1 MDDLSTPS
9 APLPMGEWEERYFSL
24 CRLYGETAHDIN
36 NYQQAVE
43 SGLYYLERLPPGEE
57 REKVKRMISTNMQD
71 TKEATQ
77 KLLRGPEEAPAS
89 CREPVELRPILE
101 RIMLE
106 KKGDFEDQKV
116 RYICDIPGALP
127 LVQGNAS
134 NIHQALTNI
143 VNNALEVMP
152 QGGRFSMTAAYFAQ
166 DGLPE
171 RVEVRVEDTG
181 PGIPREHQERVFLRE
196 YTTKS
201 GGHGLG
207 LAVARTKVLSAGGS
221 IWVES
226 EPGFGAAFIVALPV
240 VRNENTSTSENT
252 R

>member
-1 MDDLSTPS
+1 
-9 APLPMGEWEERYFSL
+9 
-24 CRLYGETAHDIN
+24 
-36 NYQQAVE
+36 
-43 SGLYYLERLPPGEE
+43 LERLPPGEE
-57 REKVKRMISTNMQD
+57 RENVKEMISTNMED
-71 TKEATQ
+71 TKEAAQ
-77 KLLRGPEEAPAS
+77 KLLRSPEEVPAS
-89 CREPVELRPILE
+89 CREPVVLRPILE

-106 KKGDFEDQKV
+106 KKGDFEAQKV
-116 RYICDIPGALP
+116 SFICEITGALP
-127 LVQGNAS
+127 LVQGNIPD
-134 NIHQALTNI
+134 IHQALTNI

-152 QGGRFSMTAAYFAQ
+152 QGGRFSMTAAYCAR

-207 LAVARTKVLSAGGS
+207 LAVARTKVLSLGGS

-226 EPGFGAAFIVALPV
+226 EPGFGATFIVALPV
-240 VRNENTSTSENT
+240 ASNEG
-252 R
+252 

>member
-1 MDDLSTPS
+1 MDDLSTTS
-9 APLPMGEWEERYFSL
+9 APLPLGEWEERSFAL
-24 CRLYGETAHDIN
+24 RRLNGETAHDIN
-36 NYQQAVE
+36 NYLQAVE

-57 REKVKRMISTNMQD
+57 RETVKEMISTNMED
-71 TKEATQ
+71 TKEAAQ
-77 KLLRGPEEAPAS
+77 KLLRSPEEVPAS
-89 CREPVELRPILE
+89 CREPVVLRPILE

-106 KKGDFEDQKV
+106 KKGDFEAQKV
-116 RYICDIPGALP
+116 SFICEITGALP
-127 LVQGNAS
+127 LVRGNDS
-134 NIHQALTNI
+134 DIHQALTNI

-152 QGGRFSMTAAYFAQ
+152 QGGRFSMTAAFCAR

-207 LAVARTKVLSAGGS
+207 LAVARTKVLSLGGS

-226 EPGFGAAFIVALPV
+226 EPGFGATFIVALPV
-240 VRNENTSTSENT
+240 ASNEG
-252 R
+252 

>member
-9 APLPMGEWEERYFSL
+9 APLPMGEWEERYFAFR
-24 CRLYGETAHDIN
+24 RLQGEAAHDIN

-43 SGLYYLERLPPGEE
+43 SGLFYLERLPPGEE

-71 TKEATQ
+71 TKAATQ
-77 KLLRGPEEAPAS
+77 KLLRGSEEAPVS
-89 CREPVELRPILE
+89 CLEPVELRPILE

-106 KKGDFEDQKV
+106 KKGDFEAQKV
-116 RYICDIPGALP
+116 RYICEVHGALP
-127 LVQGNAS
+127 QVRGNAS
-134 NIHQALTNI
+134 DIHQALTNI
-143 VNNALEVMP
+143 VSNALEVMP
-152 QGGRFSMTAAYFAQ
+152 QGGRFSMTAAFCAR

-196 YTTKS
+196 YTTKPS
-201 GGHGLG
+201 GHGLG

-240 VRNENTSTSENT
+240 VRNENTSTSENI

>member
-1 MDDLSTPS
+1 
-9 APLPMGEWEERYFSL
+9 MGEWEERYFSL
-24 CRLYGETAHDIN
+24 RRLYGETAHDIN

-43 SGLYYLERLPPGEE
+43 SGLYFLERLPPGEE

-71 TKEATQ
+71 TKAATR
-77 KLLRGPEEAPAS
+77 KLLRGPEEPPVS
-89 CREPVELRPILE
+89 CGGPLELRPILE

-106 KKGDFEDQKV
+106 KKGDFEAQKV
-116 RYICDIPGALP
+116 RHICEVHGALP
-127 LVQGNAS
+127 QVQGNATD
-134 NIHQALTNI
+134 IHQALTNI

-152 QGGRFSMTAAYFAQ
+152 KGGRFSMTAAYCAR

-181 PGIPREHQERVFLRE
+181 PGIPREHQERIFLRE
-196 YTTKS
+196 YTTKP

-207 LAVARTKVLSAGGS
+207 LAVARTRVLSLGGS

-226 EPGFGAAFIVALPV
+226 EPGFGATFIVALPV
-240 VRNENTSTSENT
+240 AKEKK
-252 R
+252 

>member
-1 MDDLSTPS
+1 
-9 APLPMGEWEERYFSL
+9 MGEWEERYFSL
-24 CRLYGETAHDIN
+24 RRLHEETAHDIN
-36 NYQQAVE
+36 NYQKAVE
-43 SGLYYLERLPPGEE
+43 FGLFYLERLSLGEE
-57 REKVKRMISTNMQD
+57 REKVTRMILTNIQD
-71 TKEATQ
+71 IKAATQ

-106 KKGDFEDQKV
+106 KKGDFEVQKV
-116 RYICDIPGALP
+116 RFICDISGALP
-127 LVQGNAS
+127 LVRGNIS
-134 NIHQALTNI
+134 DIHQALTNI

-152 QGGRFSMTAAYFAQ
+152 QGGRFSMIAAYFAQ

-171 RVEVRVEDTG
+171 RVEIRVEDTG
-181 PGIPREHQERVFLRE
+181 PGIPREHQERIFLRE
-196 YTTKS
+196 YTTKP

-207 LAVARTKVLSAGGS
+207 LAVARTRVLSAGGS

-240 VRNENTSTSENT
+240 ASNEG
-252 R
+252 

>member
-1 MDDLSTPS
+1 
-9 APLPMGEWEERYFSL
+9 MGEWEERYFSL
-24 CRLYGETAHDIN
+24 RRFHGETAHDIN

-43 SGLYYLERLPPGEE
+43 SGLFYLERLPPGEE
-57 REKVKRMISTNMQD
+57 REKVKRMISTNIQD

-89 CREPVELRPILE
+89 CLEPVELRPIME

-106 KKGDFEDQKV
+106 KKGDFEAQKV
-116 RYICDIPGALP
+116 RHICEITGALP
-127 LVQGNAS
+127 LVRGNIS
-134 NIHQALTNI
+134 DIHQALTNI
-143 VNNALEVMP
+143 VNNALEVMLH
-152 QGGRFSMTAAYFAQ
+152 GGRFSMTASYFAQ

-181 PGIPREHQERVFLRE
+181 PGIPREHQERIFLRE

-201 GGHGLG
+201 DGHGLG
-207 LAVARTKVLSAGGS
+207 LAVARTKVLFLGGS

-226 EPGFGAAFIVALPV
+226 EPGFGATFIVALPV
-240 VRNENTSTSENT
+240 DRTKENGAV
-252 R
+252 